1 MNWDEPKTIYVA
13 VALGLV
19 TLRYL
24 FELWLDHLNTRH
36 VKKHANA
43 IPEPFKEIMDEQT
56 YQKSVRYTLAKARF
70 GTMSDTYST
79 VLVTASFFR
88 HHGHRV

>member
-24 FELWLDHLNTRH
+24 FELWLDHLNNRTR
-36 VKKHANA
+36 NA
-43 IPEPFKEIMDEQT
+43 RR
-56 YQKSVRYTLAKARF
+56 V
-70 GTMSDTYST
+70 TMG
-79 VLVTASFFR
+79 R
-88 HHGHRV
+88 